1 MKLYLI
7 KGDTYVLTFTL
18 VDNDGNPYIL
28 TENDKCY
35 FTVKKRFECED
46 YIFQKQWLD
55 GISYNATTKKYEIQ
69 IAQNDTCDLPIGTY
83 VYDIKVKIG
92 TEIVKT
98 LALGELTIENN
109 ATHKGNE

>member
-1 MKLYLI
+1 MNLNLI
-7 KGDTYVLTFTL
+7 RGDTYVLTFTII
-18 VDNDGNPYIL
+18 DNDGNPYIL

-35 FTVKKRFECED
+35 FTVKKRFECEN

-55 GISYNATTKKYEIQ
+55 GISYNATTQKYEIQ
-69 IAQNDTCDLPIGTY
+69 IAQNDTSDLPISMY

-98 LALGELTIENN
+98 LIKGTINIINN
-109 ATHKGNE
+109 ATHRENE